1 MGCMMR
7 MFCMSVDTD
16 EFEEQ
21 NLSKSMTFDEF
32 DSI

>member
-1 MGCMMR
+1 MMMGCLMR

-21 NLSKSMTFDEF
+21 HRSMNEF